1 MVKIVKPQ
9 MEANGILPETV
20 FSLLGVVLANEP
32 LQLKGLLKKYGY
44 TVSEP
49 ASYKTLTDAVIE
61 AMATNNKSFAYDL
74 ARLIAR
80 QVVPDGVDGFDNFGE
95 AAGGGGV
102 TVGTDPISAIAG
114 AIGSVA
120 NLFGNAQKKKMMK
133 KQAGA
138 QTMNTIFAYKAQQ
151 EQQAAAMQA
160 EARRHANQMATIKVI
175 GLVAAGLLF
184 GWYILRTMKPRGL
197 ATGAI

>member
-1 MVKIVKPQ
+1 MVKIVKPK
-9 MEANGILPETV
+9 MESNGILPETV
-20 FSLLGVVLANEP
+20 FSLLGIALANEP
-32 LQLKGLLKKYGY
+32 LQLKGLLKKYGF
-44 TVSEP
+44 TVREP
-49 ASYKTLTDAVIE
+49 STYQTLTDAVIA
-61 AMATNNKSFAYDL
+61 AMAKNNKAFAFDL

-80 QVVPDGVDGFDNFGE
+80 QVVPEGVDGFDSFG

-120 NLFGNAQKKKMMK
+120 NLFGNAQQKKMMK

-138 QTMNTIFAYKAQQ
+138 QTMNTLFAFKAQQ

-175 GLVAAGLLF
+175 GFVAAGLLF
-184 GWYILRTMKPRGL
+184 GWYFLRTMKSHSLTAG
-197 ATGAI
+197 TI